1 MLEELVETAVGPW
14 GIAAIL
20 LLATQ
25 RGRKVAR
32 SAFKETVKFGLIASE
47 RVKEAYAE
55 IQEEAADAIA
65 EVQAERNDNSK
76 HIKVRTH
83 ANPKQ
88 S

>member
-14 GIAAIL
+14 GIAAVL
-20 LLATQ
+20 LFATQ
-25 RGRKVAR
+25 RGRKLAR
-32 SAFKETVKFGLIASE
+32 TAFKETVKFGMIAGE

-65 EVQAERNDNSK
+65 EAQAEHKDNSK
-76 HIKVRTH
+76 HIKMRAH

-88 S
+88 D